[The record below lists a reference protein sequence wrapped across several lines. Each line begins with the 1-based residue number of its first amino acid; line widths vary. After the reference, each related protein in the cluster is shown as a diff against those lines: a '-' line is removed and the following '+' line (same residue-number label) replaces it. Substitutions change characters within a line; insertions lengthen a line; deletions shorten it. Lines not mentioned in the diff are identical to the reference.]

1 MPPCAPRQAQVLT
14 AAGVDLVAAA
24 SARGSWC
31 VRACVCVRVRACA
44 CVYCFGGTTG
54 ASVCLGNHQASAFV
68 GPPPNGMAPG
78 PISPRLGTFGVDTPQ
93 KCCNGVALLPRAEHY
108 PRLPHRERSIA
119 LAYHMAY

>member
-44 CVYCFGGTTG
+44 CVRACI
-54 ASVCLGNHQASAFV
+54 VLV
-68 GPPPNGMAPG
+68 E
-78 PISPRLGTFGVDTPQ
+78 
-93 KCCNGVALLPRAEHY
+93 PRA
-108 PRLPHRERSIA
+108 RLCVWATTKRAHSWGPHQMVWRPGQFPPAWAPLA
-119 LAYHMAY
+119 LIHLRNAATG